1 MEQYQFID
9 HEGTFTLESP
19 ELTSYLYFPIA
30 NEAGM
35 MSSVTPSFGG
45 DAKTSQ
51 NTFVLEP
58 VSSENLHNNKSTRN
72 FWLRMEGKE
81 EGEHIWSATGAS
93 AWQQAQKFSA
103 NKEKTKL
110 EAGLLYQKMT
120 RTCEELGLES
130 EVTIF
135 APLGKE
141 ALELMKV
148 VVKNVGRKTFNLTP
162 IAAIPLYARSADNI
176 RDHRNVTSML
186 HRIQVL
192 EDGIA
197 VVPTLTF
204 DERGHQKNKM
214 TYGVF
219 GSGNGKK
226 PIGFYPVAE
235 DFIGEGGSFENP
247 YAVVSADVP
256 MVKAGER
263 IDGFEAMGGLV
274 FEQIAL
280 APGESASYV
289 IALGC
294 MENEMAADK
303 EAADTK
309 AADTKAAEKDADD
322 KNAVEKMAKALAD
335 KAAPY
340 LEEQTF
346 DKLLAQSKAY
356 WNEKNNISYQSG
368 DRRFDEWMY
377 WVNFQPMLRRI
388 YGCSFLPHHDY
399 GKGGRGWRDLWQD
412 CLALLLM
419 NPDGVRSMLLSN
431 FGGVRMD
438 GTNAT
443 IIGSKQGE
451 FIADRNGI
459 ARVWMDH
466 GMWPYLTMELYFK
479 QSGDL
484 TFLLEKNKYFKDN
497 LVCRGDERDNAWE
510 ESQGSIQ
517 KTEDGQE
524 YEGTILEHILLQ
536 HLSAFYDVGEH
547 NHIRLRGA
555 DWNDAIDMAKD
566 RGESVAFTTIYGG
579 NLASIAKLIRKLQE
593 VTSVTE
599 VEIAE
604 EMLLLLNAEETLYD
618 SVEKKQA
625 LLKAYCENCR
635 HCISGKKVKVNIEEL
650 ATNLKGKAE
659 WIKRHVRQTEWIGD
673 DTGKHWFNGY
683 YDNSG
688 KRVEGQHDNDVRM
701 MLTGQVFSIMSGTAT
716 EEQVEE
722 IVKAADAYLYDA
734 NIGGYK
740 LNTNF
745 HEVKTDMGRMFGFA
759 YGQKEN
765 GAVFCHMAVMY
776 ANALYQRGYAK
787 EGFKVI
793 HSLYSHVCDVTKSK
807 IYPGVP
813 EYIDPKGRGVYHYL
827 TGAASW
833 LLLTVLTEM
842 FGVKGAWGDL
852 AFEPKLL
859 KEQFDAQGQASVEHI
874 FRGKKLCITYDNPEK
889 KEYGEYHIREV
900 LFNGEKVSGSEGIL
914 SKEVLDAVP
923 TGQVDAVQQIVVKLA

>member
-9 HEGTFTLESP
+9 TEGTFTLESP

-51 NTFVLEP
+51 NTFLLEP

-72 FWLRMEGKE
+72 FWFRLEGKD
-81 EGEHIWSATGAS
+81 EGEHIWSATGVS
-93 AWQQAQKFSA
+93 AWQQAQKFD
-103 NKEKTKL
+103 NRKEKTKL
-110 EAGLLYQKMT
+110 EAGLLYQTMT
-120 RTCEELGLES
+120 RTNEELGLES
-130 EVTIF
+130 EVTVF
-135 APLGKE
+135 APVTDDQI
-141 ALELMKV
+141 ELMKV

-186 HRIQVL
+186 HRIQVV

-204 DERGHQKNKM
+204 DERGHQKNHM

-226 PIGFYPVAE
+226 PVGFYPVAE

-247 YAVVSADVP
+247 YAVVSAEIP
-256 MVKAGER
+256 MAKAGER

-274 FEQIAL
+274 FEQISL
-280 APGESASYV
+280 QPGETASYV

-294 MENEMAADK
+294 MENTVGKGSTNASIKEDIEDDVLGMA
-303 EAADTK
+303 
-309 AADTKAAEKDADD
+309 DALF
-322 KNAVEKMAKALAD
+322 V

-340 LEEQTF
+340 LEEKAF
-346 DKLLAQSKAY
+346 DRLLAENKAY
-356 WNEKNNISYQSG
+356 WNEKNNIAYQSG

-484 TFLLEKNKYFKDN
+484 AFLLEKNKYFKDN
-497 LVCRGDERDNAWE
+497 LVCRGDERDTAWE

-517 KTEDGQE
+517 KTADGTE

-579 NLASIAKLIRKLQE
+579 NLSSIAKLLRKLQE
-593 VTSVTE
+593 VTGVQE
-599 VEIAE
+599 VELAE
-604 EMLLLLNAEETLYD
+604 EMLLLLQNEETLYD
-618 SVEKKQA
+618 NSEAKQK
-625 LLKAYCENCR
+625 LLKEYCEKCR
-635 HCISGKKVKVNIEEL
+635 HTISGQKKALNIEEL
-650 ATNLKGKAE
+650 AANLEAKAE
-659 WIKRHVRQTEWIGD
+659 WIKRHVRQSEWIGD
-673 DTGKHWFNGY
+673 DAGNHWFNGY

-688 KRVEGQHDNDVRM
+688 SRVEGPHDKGVRM

-716 EEQVEE
+716 EEQVKE
-722 IVKAADAYLYDA
+722 IVKAADTYLYDA
-734 NIGGYK
+734 TIGGYK

-776 ANALYQRGYAK
+776 ANALYQRGFVK

-842 FGVKGAWGDL
+842 FGVKGAWGNL
-852 AFEPKLL
+852 ALEPKLL
-859 KEQFDAQGQASVEHI
+859 KEQFDEQGKASVEHI
-874 FRGKKLCITYDNPEK
+874 FNGKKLQIIYENPLG
-889 KEYGEYHIREV
+889 KEYGEYRIEEV
-900 LFNGEKVSGSEGIL
+900 LLNGVKAAGAEGIL
-914 SKEVLDAVP
+914 TKEVLEKCDA
-923 TGQVDAVQQIVVKLA
+923 DAVQQIVVKLV